1 MNTKSVREKLMMT
14 LNAPEDDKK
23 YKLFIEDYIML
34 LDEMKINTDTANL
47 AIEAVSID
55 QGINFLE
62 TFIALDKKKAVEAWK
77 IIKNCEGF
85 RNNKDNNALKLM
97 CSFATSGLNKE
108 KNTESNLGN
117 ILSAV
122 ISLIK
127 VSKIDDVSPEI
138 FKIIKEYI
146 WEMLPSNP
154 NFGGWEKI
162 KMTPDRIQFFCVIIE
177 KMIETLIDGS
187 KLDPKTLAVKK
198 WISEGRQYAEEKN
211 ILKEI
216 ERNKPP
222 KKSTELLDL
231 AKHFKLLEEELDKS
245 IYEVTRLTLQVNSL
259 QEKLLN
265 AEMMINED
273 KKKIENLQ
281 IDNEKWKIKVNQANQ
296 EVDERKKLNEAQI
309 QYREETQA
317 SLLQDIAR
325 ALKPEYGDY
334 DETKDMP
341 MNEMLGEIYR
351 EKLKH
356 IFRILEQKGIKVGN

>member
-1 MNTKSVREKLMMT
+1 M
-14 LNAPEDDKK
+14 
-23 YKLFIEDYIML
+23 
-34 LDEMKINTDTANL
+34 
-47 AIEAVSID
+47 
-55 QGINFLE
+55 
-62 TFIALDKKKAVEAWK
+62 
-77 IIKNCEGF
+77 
-85 RNNKDNNALKLM
+85 
-97 CSFATSGLNKE
+97 
-108 KNTESNLGN
+108 
-117 ILSAV
+117 
-122 ISLIK
+122 
-127 VSKIDDVSPEI
+127 
-138 FKIIKEYI
+138 
-146 WEMLPSNP
+146 
-154 NFGGWEKI
+154 
-162 KMTPDRIQFFCVIIE
+162 
-177 KMIETLIDGS
+177 
-187 KLDPKTLAVKK
+187 AVKK

>member
-14 LNAPEDDKK
+14 LNAPEDNKK

-85 RNNKDNNALKLM
+85 RNNKDNDALKLM
-97 CSFATSGLNKE
+97 CSFATSGLDKE

-154 NFGGWEKI
+154 NFGEWEKI
-162 KMTPDRIQFFCVIIE
+162 KMTPDRIQFFCVII
-177 KMIETLIDGS
+177 
-187 KLDPKTLAVKK
+187 KK
-198 WISEGRQYAEEKN
+198 
-211 ILKEI
+211 
-216 ERNKPP
+216 
-222 KKSTELLDL
+222 
-231 AKHFKLLEEELDKS
+231 
-245 IYEVTRLTLQVNSL
+245 
-259 QEKLLN
+259 
-265 AEMMINED
+265 
-273 KKKIENLQ
+273 
-281 IDNEKWKIKVNQANQ
+281 
-296 EVDERKKLNEAQI
+296 
-309 QYREETQA
+309 
-317 SLLQDIAR
+317 
-325 ALKPEYGDY
+325 
-334 DETKDMP
+334 
-341 MNEMLGEIYR
+341 
-351 EKLKH
+351 
-356 IFRILEQKGIKVGN
+356 